1 MTMVNERCKMQP
13 VALVCDI
20 FGLPQVLDV
29 LPMRADIAT
38 DWGIVI
44 PKDLLCP
51 VLENAK
57 SKVKTIRRF

>member
-1 MTMVNERCKMQP
+1 MVNERSKMQP
-13 VALVCDI
+13 VALVCDV

-29 LPMRADIAT
+29 LPMRADIAM

-44 PKDLLCP
+44 PKDLLCL

>member
-1 MTMVNERCKMQP
+1 MVNERSKMQP
-13 VALVCDI
+13 VALVCDV

-29 LPMRADIAT
+29 LPLPVDIAK
-38 DWGIVI
+38 DFGIPI
-44 PKDLLCP
+44 PNELLSP